1 MEWWTNLTG
10 ALSQAMVQAPV
21 WVQMPVLIVIA
32 VPLLAIAA
40 WCLMFVIDFVGRLRF
55 RGAATGS
62 EIQKS
67 DSTR

>member
-1 MEWWTNLTG
+1 
-10 ALSQAMVQAPV
+10 MVQAPV

-40 WCLMFVIDFVGRLRF
+40 WCLMFVIDFVDRLRF

>member
-10 ALSQAMVQAPV
+10 VLSQAMVQAPV

-40 WCLMFVIDFVGRLRF
+40 WCLMFVIDFVDRLRF

>member
-1 MEWWTNLTG
+1 MEWWTSLTG
-10 ALSQAMVQAPV
+10 VLSQAMVQAPV
-21 WVQMPVLIVIA
+21 WVQMSVLIVIA

-40 WCLMFVIDFVGRLRF
+40 WCLMFVIDFVGRPRF

-62 EIQKS
+62 EIQKT